1 MLNYKDMKTWNDYAV
16 DYDQKVG
23 ETGDLD
29 HENIINPKILE
40 LLGDVQDK
48 KILDLG
54 CGNGYFSRM
63 LAREGANMTGVDI
76 SSDLI
81 EIAIKK
87 TKEQKL
93 NINYIVSDASDIK
106 AIESNKFDIIVSNM
120 AFMDIENI
128 DHTIKECSRLVKDNG
143 ILLFSIVNP
152 LFGIFERQKDEQ
164 DHYLKLTKYKTE
176 TTIINENRGY
186 NFETIHYHRPISFY
200 INTLARS
207 NFLIANYEE
216 ISTKYFKGKEIDD
229 QEFLDFIQEF
239 PSFLIIKA
247 IKKV

>member
-1 MLNYKDMKTWNDYAV
+1 MKIWNDYAI

-29 HENIINPKILE
+29 HKNTLNPKILE

-48 KILDLG
+48 TILDLG

-63 LAREGANMTGVDI
+63 LAEKGANITGIDI

-81 EIAIKK
+81 EIAIKR

-93 NINYIVSDASDIK
+93 DIRYVVSDASDIK

-128 DHTIKECSRLVKDNG
+128 DDTVKECSRLVENNG

-152 LFGIFERQKDEQ
+152 LFGIFERQKDEHG
-164 DHYLKLTKYKTE
+164 HYLKLTKYKTE
-176 TTIINENRGY
+176 TTITNENRGY
-186 NFETIHYHRPISFY
+186 NFETVHYHRPIGFY
-200 INTLARS
+200 INTLARN
-207 NFLIANYEE
+207 NFLITNYEE
-216 ISTKYFKGKEIDD
+216 ISTKYFKGKEVDD

-247 IKKV
+247 IKRI